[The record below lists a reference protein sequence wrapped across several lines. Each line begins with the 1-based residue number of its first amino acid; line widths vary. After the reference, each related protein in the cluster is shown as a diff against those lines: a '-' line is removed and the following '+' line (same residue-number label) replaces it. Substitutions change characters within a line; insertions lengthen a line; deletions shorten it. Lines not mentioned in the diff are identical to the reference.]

1 MEELSRTCYGSIS
14 GRPLM
19 AYDTEQEAE
28 WAKDYQNH
36 CQNRNMEA
44 YQCGRCGKWHL
55 APQGHGMSKS
65 KCLFCTGS
73 DGSSKDIYVTAADAK
88 RQADRVKKEKG
99 IQLDVYRCPAGS
111 GWHLTHRR

>member
-14 GRPLM
+14 GRPLL

-36 CQNRNMEA
+36 CQNRNMGA
-44 YQCGRCGKWHL
+44 YQCERCGKWHL
-55 APQGHGMSKS
+55 APQGHGMTKR

-73 DGSSKDIYVTAADAK
+73 DGSNKDIYPTSEEAK
-88 RQADRVKKEKG
+88 QQADRV
-99 IQLDVYRCPAGS
+99 
-111 GWHLTHRR
+111 